1 MSQSPTDRNG
11 EDDISLDRDIQING
25 EHPDSFYEDEI
36 RDLRR
41 DSDIHRLSRRVTILS
56 ILIPC
61 LLCAIFVFAYL
72 DVRKRLSQ
80 LQTAGSRE
88 VQTLSKDILNKA
100 ASLSDQY
107 MKLEKTSAVIQEN
120 VKKLEGDT
128 KRLSASQVDKKALGI
143 ANKKRSEEVAKTFAA
158 LQEDV
163 AQQKASLDA
172 LAKDLNQRMEDILT
186 GLRAD
191 LKAQKKEMAK
201 AVKVTKDTQNK
212 GQERESAI
220 RHLSEG
226 KVDKEEL
233 DHLLEKERVRM
244 SLLEKKLK
252 SLAQEVLWLED
263 RLKLTGKMG
272 ETLEGDPSQPK
283 EKPAA
288 GATESSPTPRPGK
301 IMEQEISE

>member
-1 MSQSPTDRNG
+1 M
-11 EDDISLDRDIQING
+11 DRDIQING

-172 LAKDLNQRMEDILT
+172 LAKDLNQRMEDMLT

-201 AVKVTKDTQNK
+201 AVKVTKDIQNK

-233 DHLLEKERVRM
+233 DNLLEKERVRM

>member
-1 MSQSPTDRNG
+1 M
-11 EDDISLDRDIQING
+11 DRDIQING

-172 LAKDLNQRMEDILT
+172 LAKDLNQRMEDMLT

-201 AVKVTKDTQNK
+201 AVKVTKDIQNK

-233 DHLLEKERVRM
+233 DNLLEKERVRM

-252 SLAQEVLWLED
+252 SAMEEVLWLENQ
-263 RLKLTGKMG
+263 LKLTGKMG
-272 ETLEGDPSQPK
+272 ETLEAESPQPK

>member
-1 MSQSPTDRNG
+1 M
-11 EDDISLDRDIQING
+11 DRDIQING

-201 AVKVTKDTQNK
+201 AVKVTKDIQNK

-233 DHLLEKERVRM
+233 DNLLEKERVRM